1 MRRRR
6 GWRKETGLTG
16 GPHRSA
22 TEGEGGGAGPRGEAG
37 QAGRRGEGSW
47 AAACARSGRE
57 REGRKGR
64 AGPKREREGREG
76 LGFGFKTFYDFQTT
90 HIQTKTMQTKNDAQA
105 LVASKIIQMIFKYL
119 KAKFI

>member
-37 QAGRRGEGSW
+37 QAGRRGGGKLGRGLRAIGPGKRGEERPGW
-47 AAACARSGRE
+47 AE
-57 REGRKGR
+57 
-64 AGPKREREGREG
+64 KRERGKR
-76 LGFGFKTFYDFQTT
+76 GFGFWF
-90 HIQTKTMQTKNDAQA
+90 
-105 LVASKIIQMIFKYL
+105 
-119 KAKFI
+119 